1 MENKKINLSFCIVVI
16 TFLVIFYIL
25 LKGFNNIRVNDFK
38 EYTVN
43 IAKVVSIENN
53 RIRILA
59 YRLAVQQKENEDLKN
74 TLAETR
80 NSLEALSKKLILP
93 APVAAPASVPAP
105 VTVPAPATVP
115 AASVTTTK

>member
-1 MENKKINLSFCIVVI
+1 VENKKINLSFCIVVI